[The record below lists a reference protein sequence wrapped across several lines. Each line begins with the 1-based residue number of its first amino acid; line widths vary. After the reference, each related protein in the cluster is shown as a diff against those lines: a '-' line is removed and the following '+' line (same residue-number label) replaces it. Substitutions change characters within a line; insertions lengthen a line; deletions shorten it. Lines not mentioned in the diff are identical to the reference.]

1 MAIKSKKTAVIVVP
15 HEDDM
20 EVLSFHSVYN
30 LIQSGYRIIEVVM
43 TDGRYG
49 LETGKFAVPKKP
61 EFAGE
66 RLMRIRSK
74 ELKEAAKTWGKDS
87 EGNDHVEAICL
98 KYCDGFLPVNRR
110 SIAKVRDIIL
120 KYKPEITIG
129 MDPFFPIDHH
139 HDHIN
144 TGRNYYFALKSL
156 PPDQRPKKMYMIQSF
171 KNDTHIP
178 LGSFKLQEKIKLC
191 YRSQLSPLIIKLMI
205 FGTKIFYILR
215 AMVSNG
221 RPCAGLRKIT
231 FNTEENTQITF
242 RERVLDKIGIQ
253 IVKTSTYTYKNM
265 YKPLPKIGTGP
276 NEIDPRDFD
285 NINEDSLAAFYFGKK
300 YAGKKVKMLDRIL
313 V

>member
-1 MAIKSKKTAVIVVP
+1 MVIVP

-20 EVLSFHSVYN
+20 EVLSFHPVYN
-30 LIQSGYRIIEVVM
+30 LIQSGYHIIEVVM

-49 LETGKFAVPKKP
+49 LATGKKAIPKKP

-66 RLMRIRSK
+66 RLMRIRRK
-74 ELKEAAKTWGKDS
+74 ELKEAAKAWGKNAQGD
-87 EGNDHVEAICL
+87 NNVEAVCL
-98 KYCDGFLPVNRR
+98 NFVDGFLPINKR
-110 SIAKVRDIIL
+110 SISKVRDLIL

-171 KNDTHIP
+171 KNDTYIH
-178 LGSFKLQEKIKLC
+178 LGSFKLQEEIELC
-191 YRSQLSPLIIKLMI
+191 YKSQLSPLMIKLMI

-215 AMVSNG
+215 SMVSRG

-231 FNTEENTQITF
+231 FNVKENTQITL
-242 RERVLDKIGIQ
+242 RERILDKIGIQ
-253 IVKTSTYTYKNM
+253 IIKTSTYTYKNM

-276 NEIDPRDFD
+276 NEIDPRDFAD
-285 NINEDSLAAFYFGKK
+285 INENSVAKFYFGKK
-300 YAGKKVKMLDRIL
+300 YIGKKVKMLDNIL
-313 V
+313 I